1 MIDND
6 NDNGHV
12 LAIIE
17 SAERDTPHC
26 ANCGEHTVTV
36 AHDDGS
42 LWLEC
47 ASQGQPAL
55 RRLLTLYFGAFH
67 TRRRLVDADQLA
79 A

>member
-6 NDNGHV
+6 HL

-26 ANCGEHTVTV
+26 PTCGDHTVPV
-36 AHDDGS
+36 VHDDGS

-47 ASQGQPAL
+47 TSRVKPAL
-55 RRLLTLYFGAFH
+55 RRLLTLDFVAGH
-67 TRRRLVDADQLA
+67 TRRQIVDAA
-79 A
+79 